1 MSNIRIVI
9 VEDDDL
15 FVTAIKETLLPLGY
29 EITAIAPSGELAVQA
44 TAADPPD
51 IVLMDITLAGEID
64 GIEAAAR
71 IRANQDI
78 PILYLT
84 ALSDVAIVERVK
96 ATEPFGYLLK
106 PFQKQELRIALD
118 MALHRHKLETEL
130 REANRRLEQE
140 IIERT
145 RAEEEL
151 KTYRD
156 HLEILVAERTA
167 ELTRVNTQLQQEIT
181 ERKRTEEALRTSE
194 QQYRLLVEHVA
205 DGIGIIQDEQLVFV
219 NDALASM
226 LGYTTGQL
234 IGENP
239 VDLFHGAHKVQFE
252 KLYEQLEKRI
262 AEPQWQ
268 VLEFVVTGQ
277 GKEVWMEGRHSI
289 IVWEGQPA
297 MLVTMRDISE
307 RRRKEQEIK
316 QEGENLRQENI
327 RLRSAM
333 KERYKFGEIIGKS
346 LAMQEVYELILKA
359 SATDANVIV
368 YGESGTGKDLIAQT
382 IHQLSNRRE
391 KAIVPVNCGSI
402 PETLFE
408 SAFFGHR
415 KGAFT
420 GALKDTP
427 GFFDMAHNGTLFLD
441 EVGELP
447 LNTQVKLL
455 RAIEGKGYTPVGDQS
470 VRYADVRLIAAT
482 NRNLKDRIK
491 QGLMREDFFYRINI
505 ITITVPPLRDRREDI
520 PLLVE
525 HFLKQYRQQEEPQVL
540 PGRILESLYNYPWP
554 GNIRQLQ
561 NVLQRYLTL
570 QRLDFDDDLRE
581 TELIE
586 RDLVSSE
593 ESVQKGLGFNAAV
606 QQFEKHL
613 IVSTLERNR
622 WHRTKTAAML
632 GIPRRSLLRK
642 MQQYGLQ

>member
-1 MSNIRIVI
+1 MPNIRIMI

-15 FVTAIKETLLPLGY
+15 FVRAMKETLSSLGY
-29 EITAIAPSGELAVQA
+29 EMTATVPSGELAVQ
-44 TAADPPD
+44 TVAANPPD
-51 IVLMDITLAGEID
+51 LVLMDITLPGEID

-71 IRANQDI
+71 IRASHDI

-84 ALSDVAIVERVK
+84 ALSDAVLVDRIK

-106 PFQKQELRIALD
+106 PFQKQELRIAID

-130 REANRRLEQE
+130 RETNRRLAQE
-140 IIERT
+140 IIEHKWT
-145 RAEEEL
+145 EEEL
-151 KTYRD
+151 KQYRN
-156 HLEILVAERTA
+156 HLEVIVAERTA
-167 ELTRVNTQLQQEIT
+167 ELTTVNTHLQQEIM
-181 ERKRTEEALRTSE
+181 EHKQAEEALRASE
-194 QQYRLLVEHVA
+194 RQYRLLVEHVA

-226 LGYTTGQL
+226 LGYTAAQL
-234 IGENP
+234 IQETP
-239 VDLFHGAHKVQFE
+239 IDLFHGAYKAQVG
-252 KLYEQLEKRI
+252 KLYEQLEQQV

-277 GKEVWMEGRHSI
+277 GKELWMEGRHSV
-289 IVWEGQPA
+289 IVWQGKPA
-297 MLVTMRDISE
+297 MLVTMRDITE
-307 RRRKEQEIK
+307 RKRKEQKIK

-333 KERYKFGEIIGKS
+333 KDRYKFGELIGKS
-346 LAMQEVYELILKA
+346 RPMQDVYELILKA
-359 SATDANVIV
+359 SATDASVVI

-391 KAIVPVNCGSI
+391 KTFIPVNCGSI

-408 SAFFGHR
+408 REFFGHR
-415 KGAFT
+415 KGTFT
-420 GALKDTP
+420 GALADKP
-427 GFFDMAHNGTLFLD
+427 GLFDATHQGTLFLD

-447 LNTQVKLL
+447 LTIQVKLL
-455 RAIEGKGYTPVGDQS
+455 RAIEGKGYIPVGDQT

-482 NRNLKDRIK
+482 NKNLKDQVK

-520 PLLVE
+520 PLLIE

-540 PGRILESLYNYPWP
+540 PGRILELLYNYPWP

-570 QRLDFDDDLRE
+570 QRLDFADDLQE
-581 TELIE
+581 TELMAREIAAPE
-586 RDLVSSE
+586 AI
-593 ESVQKGLGFNAAV
+593 VQQGLGFNEAV
-606 QQFEKHL
+606 QMFEKRL
-613 IVSTLERNR
+613 IVSALERNR
-622 WHRTKTAAML
+622 WHRTKTAALL